1 MRLFLYYGLH
11 SFVNQLRKLLKTWVL
26 IFLLACM
33 VIGGLIGLGVATL
46 EDAAEQNAAAE
57 AEVLP
62 EEEIELPP
70 EIEELT
76 EPRDVMG
83 LVELIAGAVIL
94 GVLLY
99 EVLSADRNG
108 SKIFLPADVNL
119 LFSSPMRPQSVLLF
133 RLGTQLG
140 TAILATLYLLI
151 QLPNLVLNIGMS
163 LWGGLAVI
171 AAWCFTIVLGKLLQ
185 VLVYLLCS
193 NHPALKQNLHRV
205 IYVLLAVLAGGWF
218 LFWKKSALS
227 PFAAAK
233 GFFNAP
239 GTRYIPIW
247 GWLKGFCLSAA
258 EGNTAATLVFLALIV
273 LGAVVLWWIVSRT
286 KADFYEDAM
295 AKSEETAELLQRAQS
310 EKSSGIVLAKR
321 KKDRSEKLRRDAMTH
336 GRGANVFFYKSI
348 YNRFRFAHLGFLT
361 KTTETYLAAGI
372 GAAALC
378 RFVFGAESLL
388 PVVLALAGLAF
399 FRALGNP
406 LAQDTKMDFFRL
418 IPESPWAKL
427 FYSLL
432 GGGANCLLDLLPGL
446 ICGTLLVRG
455 NLLQAFAWIP
465 FILSIDLYATC
476 VGTFIDLSVP
486 VSAGKTVKQII
497 QVMFVYFG
505 LLPDIAILA
514 IGIVVTGHTAAA
526 ALLAAV
532 VNLVLGGLFF
542 ALCPLYLEP
551 GSGKAVPAASG
562 SAADIPAAR
571 RVFSRIG
578 FAGAAILIVGS
589 ALQIAVSAGLTS
601 SSASWVNQGWV
612 MWLAT
617 FLPLYL
623 IAFPL
628 GWLMVR
634 KLPTHR
640 IGGERWSFG
649 RFLLLI
655 PMAVCLMY
663 AGNLLGVGIN
673 LALEALIHSSDG
685 NPIAAFAMDDSL
697 PLKILFMVILAPLLE
712 ELFFRKLIIDRTRI
726 YGERLAIAASAVMFG
741 LFHGNLSQFFYAA
754 LLGALFGYV
763 YIRTERLRYSVG
775 LHMLINCLG
784 SVVAPALVQPAA
796 IGGIAGLEDMSAAL
810 TPGALAA
817 SIYGVVMILLALLG
831 LVLLIVRRR
840 FAYLLPAPAELPKG
854 RRFAAAWLNPGMI
867 LFTLVCLVIFA
878 LTLI

>member
-140 TAILATLYLLI
+140 TAILASLYLLF
-151 QLPNLVLNIGMS
+151 QLPNLVLNMGMS

-205 IYVLLAVLAGGWF
+205 IYILLAVLAGGWF

-295 AKSEETAELLQRAQS
+295 AKSRRPLSCSSGPRAKNPPGSFWPSGKRTAA
-310 EKSSGIVLAKR
+310 KSS
-321 KKDRSEKLRRDAMTH
+321 
-336 GRGANVFFYKSI
+336 
-348 YNRFRFAHLGFLT
+348 
-361 KTTETYLAAGI
+361 AG
-372 GAAALC
+372 
-378 RFVFGAESLL
+378 
-388 PVVLALAGLAF
+388 
-399 FRALGNP
+399 
-406 LAQDTKMDFFRL
+406 
-418 IPESPWAKL
+418 
-427 FYSLL
+427 
-432 GGGANCLLDLLPGL
+432 
-446 ICGTLLVRG
+446 
-455 NLLQAFAWIP
+455 
-465 FILSIDLYATC
+465 
-476 VGTFIDLSVP
+476 
-486 VSAGKTVKQII
+486 
-497 QVMFVYFG
+497 
-505 LLPDIAILA
+505 
-514 IGIVVTGHTAAA
+514 
-526 ALLAAV
+526 
-532 VNLVLGGLFF
+532 
-542 ALCPLYLEP
+542 
-551 GSGKAVPAASG
+551 
-562 SAADIPAAR
+562 
-571 RVFSRIG
+571 
-578 FAGAAILIVGS
+578 
-589 ALQIAVSAGLTS
+589 
-601 SSASWVNQGWV
+601 
-612 MWLAT
+612 
-617 FLPLYL
+617 
-623 IAFPL
+623 
-628 GWLMVR
+628 
-634 KLPTHR
+634 
-640 IGGERWSFG
+640 
-649 RFLLLI
+649 
-655 PMAVCLMY
+655 
-663 AGNLLGVGIN
+663 
-673 LALEALIHSSDG
+673 
-685 NPIAAFAMDDSL
+685 
-697 PLKILFMVILAPLLE
+697 
-712 ELFFRKLIIDRTRI
+712 
-726 YGERLAIAASAVMFG
+726 
-741 LFHGNLSQFFYAA
+741 
-754 LLGALFGYV
+754 
-763 YIRTERLRYSVG
+763 
-775 LHMLINCLG
+775 
-784 SVVAPALVQPAA
+784 
-796 IGGIAGLEDMSAAL
+796 
-810 TPGALAA
+810 TP
-817 SIYGVVMILLALLG
+817 
-831 LVLLIVRRR
+831 
-840 FAYLLPAPAELPKG
+840 
-854 RRFAAAWLNPGMI
+854 
-867 LFTLVCLVIFA
+867 
-878 LTLI
+878 